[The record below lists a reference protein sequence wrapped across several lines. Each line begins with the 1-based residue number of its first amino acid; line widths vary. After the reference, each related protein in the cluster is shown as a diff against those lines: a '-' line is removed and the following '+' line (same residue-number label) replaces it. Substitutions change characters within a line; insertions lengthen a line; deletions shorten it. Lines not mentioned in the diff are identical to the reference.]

1 MSIEIK
7 PGQDRYDILVDG
19 KPAGFLEI
27 RTSARDRTR
36 SEFRH
41 TEISDDFSGQ
51 GLAGKLVAA
60 ALDDTRAQGKSVL
73 PYCPYVRSYIA
84 KHREYE
90 DLVPEDKR
98 AEFEL

>member
-1 MSIEIK
+1 MSVEITS
-7 PGQDRYDILVDG
+7 GEDRYDIAVDG
-19 KPAGFLEI
+19 KPAGLLE
-27 RTSARDRTR
+27 TRTR
-36 SEFRH
+36 PDAILFLH
-41 TEISDDFSGQ
+41 TEISDDFAGQ
-51 GLAGKLVAA
+51 GLAGKLVKA
-60 ALDDTRAQGKSVL
+60 ALDDVRSQGRSVL

>member
-7 PGQDRYDILVDG
+7 PGEDRYDIVVDG
-19 KPAGFLEI
+19 KPAGFLE
-27 RTSARDRTR
+27 TRTR
-36 SEFRH
+36 PDAVLFLH
-41 TEISDDFSGQ
+41 TEISPDFSGQ
-51 GLAGKLVAA
+51 GLAGKLVTA
-60 ALDDTRAQGKSVL
+60 ALDDVRSRGGSVL
-73 PYCPYVRSYIA
+73 PYCPYVRSFIA